1 MGSCRQKVDPWHFFF
16 FTVFYG
22 DVYLSIYLQAHS
34 FNVGLAHQTE
44 LCEGRASQGPC
55 LFGSYLVP
63 GRVSSMFTY
72 GMNE

>member
-34 FNVGLAHQTE
+34 FNVGLAHQT
-44 LCEGRASQGPC
+44 
-55 LFGSYLVP
+55 
-63 GRVSSMFTY
+63 VSSVKAGLHRAHVCLGLT
-72 GMNE
+72 